1 MKHTARIAGLA
12 LAATLS
18 AGVLAGCSASG
29 GDDAGAEA
37 ADEEVTLELV
47 WWGNDS
53 RAEMYQQAIDVFEE
67 KHPNITVNGNFAD
80 FPSYWNARSTE
91 VAARALPDV
100 MQFDQANL
108 IQYGTKG
115 ALLDLAPYLDD
126 QLDLSTMDDVI
137 VQAGEIGG
145 AQVGTPV
152 GTGTLALF
160 VNPALA
166 EAAGVEPLD
175 PDYTWDDLN
184 EWIQDVT
191 AAGTANAAG
200 SPVYGGYDQGITMWF
215 FLQWLLQN
223 GVEPFDEDGNA
234 AFDQDDV
241 VEYMDLTTPLREAG
255 AYFPPDRATQI
266 APADGFAQQE
276 TASSLTW
283 DSFFARYTDVQ
294 GLQTLPVPTGPEG
307 DKSVF
312 YTVLHLAGA
321 ANTEHPE
328 EVAMLLDFFA
338 NDPEVAGIFGTSRG
352 VPPSQEQLDALEFE
366 EGSLEAQSLAY
377 RDSLAEY
384 ETVPSPTLPE
394 SFATLESAWVR
405 LNGDLMYGKI
415 TVDQFAEQWWAEAEQ
430 AGL

>member
-1 MKHTARIAGLA
+1 MKHTARIVGAA
-12 LAATLS
+12 LAATLTI
-18 AGVLAGCSASG
+18 GTLAACSSGDTGSNSEAS
-29 GDDAGAEA
+29 
-37 ADEEVTLELV
+37 DEPVTLDLV

-91 VAARALPDV
+91 VAAKSLPDV

-126 QLDLSTMDDVI
+126 QLDLSTMDDI
-137 VQAGEIGG
+137 IADAGKISGT
-145 AQVGTPV
+145 QVGTPV

-166 EAAGVEPLD
+166 AAAGVDPLD

-184 EWIQDVT
+184 EWIQKVT
-191 AAGTANAAG
+191 DAGTANAAG
-200 SPVYGGYDQGITMWF
+200 SPVYGGYDQGITSWF
-215 FLQWLLQN
+215 FLQWLLQK
-223 GVEPFDEDGNA
+223 GVEPFDEDGKPN
-234 AFDQDDV
+234 FTQDDIV
-241 VEYMDLTTPLREAG
+241 DWMDLMTPFREAG
-255 AYFPPDRATQI
+255 SYFPPDRATQI

-283 DSFFARYTDVQ
+283 DSFFARYTDIE
-294 GLQTLPVPTGPEG
+294 GLQTLPVPTGPKG
-307 DKSVF
+307 DKDVF

-321 ANTEHPE
+321 ANTKHPA
-328 EVAMLLDFFA
+328 EVAELLDFFA
-338 NDPEVAGIFGTSRG
+338 NDPEVAKIFGTSRG
-352 VPPSQEQLDALEFE
+352 VPASSTQLDALDFE
-366 EGSLEAQSLAY
+366 EGSLEAKSLEY
-377 RDSLAEY
+377 RDSLADY
-384 ETVPSPTLPE
+384 ETVAAPTLPE
-394 SFATLESAWVR
+394 SFATLEASWVR

>member
-1 MKHTARIAGLA
+1 MKHTARIAGVALVATLAAGA
-12 LAATLS
+12 LAA
-18 AGVLAGCSASG
+18 CSGSG
-29 GDDAGAEA
+29 TSGTPAETS
-37 ADEEVTLELV
+37 DEPVTLEMV

-53 RAEMYQQAIDVFEE
+53 RAEMYQEAIDAFEE
-67 KHPNITVNGNFAD
+67 EHPNITVNGNFAD

-115 ALLDLAPYLDD
+115 ALLDLAPYVGE
-126 QLDLSTMDDVI
+126 QVDLSTMDDVI
-137 VQAGEIGG
+137 VKAGEISG
-145 AQVGTPV
+145 AQVGVPQ

-175 PDYTWDDLN
+175 PDYTWEDLN
-184 EWIQDVT
+184 DWIAAVT
-191 AAGTANAAG
+191 DAGTSNAAG
-200 SPVYGGYDQGITMWF
+200 SPVYGGYDQGVTSWF

-223 GVEPFDEDGNA
+223 GVEPFDEDGKPN
-234 AFDQDDV
+234 FTQDDI
-241 VEYMDLTTPLREAG
+241 VEWMDLTTPLREAG
-255 AYFPPDRATQI
+255 AFFPPDRATQI

-283 DSFFARYTDVQ
+283 DSFFSRYTDIAD
-294 GLQTLPVPTGPEG
+294 LETLPVPTGPKG
-307 DKSVF
+307 DKDVF

-321 ANTEHPE
+321 ANTEHPA

-338 NDPEVAGIFGTSRG
+338 NDPEVAKIFGTSRG
-352 VPPSQEQLDALEFE
+352 VPASSTQLDSLEFD
-366 EGSLEAQSLAY
+366 EGSLEAKSLAY
-377 RDSLAEY
+377 RDSLADY
-384 ETVPSPTLPE
+384 ETVPAPVLPE
-394 SFATLESAWVR
+394 SFATLESSWVR

>member
-1 MKHTARIAGLA
+1 MKHTARIAGVA

-18 AGVLAGCSASG
+18 MGALAACSG
-29 GDDAGAEA
+29 GGGDAGAEA
-37 ADEEVTLELV
+37 SDEPVTLELV

-53 RAEMYQQAIDVFEE
+53 RAEMYQEAIDVFEE
-67 KHPNITVNGNFAD
+67 EHPNITVNGNFAD

-115 ALLDLAPYLDD
+115 ALLDLSPYLGE

-137 VQAGEIGG
+137 AKAGEIGG
-145 AQVGTPV
+145 TQVGAPV

-160 VNPALA
+160 VNPTLA
-166 EAAGVEPLD
+166 EAAGIEPLD
-175 PDYTWDDLN
+175 ADYTWEDLN
-184 EWIQDVT
+184 DYIQAATDAGIT
-191 AAGTANAAG
+191 NTAGT
-200 SPVYGGYDQGITMWF
+200 PVYGGFDQGITSWF

-223 GVEPFDEDGNA
+223 GTEPFEEDGSPN
-234 AFDQDDV
+234 FTEDDI
-241 VEYMDLTTPLREAG
+241 VEWMDLMTPYREAG

-276 TASSLTW
+276 AVSSLTW
-283 DSFFARYTDVQ
+283 DSFFSRYTDIAD
-294 GLQTLPVPTGPEG
+294 LQTLPVPTGPKG
-307 DKSVF
+307 DKDVF

-321 ANTEHPE
+321 ANTKHPA
-328 EVAMLLDFFA
+328 EVATLLDFFA
-338 NDPEVAGIFGTSRG
+338 NDPEVAEIFGTSRG
-352 VPPSQEQLDALEFE
+352 VPASSDQVDALEFE
-366 EGSLEAQSLAY
+366 EGSLEAKSLEY
-377 RDSLAEY
+377 RDSLADY
-384 ETVPSPTLPE
+384 ETVRAPILPE
-394 SFATLESAWVR
+394 SFATLEASWTR